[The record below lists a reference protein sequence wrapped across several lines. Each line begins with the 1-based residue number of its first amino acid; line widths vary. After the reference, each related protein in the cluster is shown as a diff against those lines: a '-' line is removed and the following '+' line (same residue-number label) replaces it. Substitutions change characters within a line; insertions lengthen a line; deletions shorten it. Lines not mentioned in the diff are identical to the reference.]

1 MPSLTDNLSDRVA
14 VETLKGL
21 ARARKATDFMLSRRD
36 RSLPQLAQLRN
47 FNVEGAVGPLAA
59 RLYVPHGAAEAGPM
73 LVFFH
78 GGGFVLGDLETHDA
92 FCVRMA
98 DAAKVRVLACRY
110 RLAPEAP
117 YPAQLDDALAAFR
130 WIAVRA
136 GEFGADANALA
147 LGGDSA
153 GGYLAVAATAKLNA
167 ETPGAVKAQ
176 VLIYPLLTLDDD
188 VWASSLLQDARV
200 VGRLAVQFIR
210 AQLATTEAPSLLGT
224 LTEKAPPTL
233 LVAGG
238 PLDPCRPDALTYAQA
253 LTAAGVPFEERYYTA
268 QPHGFIN
275 LTHLSAPAR
284 EAVAE
289 IGVLTGNLL
298 RRVSGGGLSSR
309 GHRPDDGVDVS
320 EDTFQEQRHGE

>member
-1 MPSLTDNLSDRVA
+1 MASLTDTLAGRIATEN
-14 VETLKGL
+14 LKGL
-21 ARARKATDFMLSRRD
+21 ERARKAVDFMLSRRD
-36 RSLPQLAQLRN
+36 RTLPMLAQLRN
-47 FNVEGAVGPLAA
+47 FTVEGAVGPLAA
-59 RLYVPHGAAEAGPM
+59 RLYVPQGADEPGPM

-92 FCVRMA
+92 FCVRLA
-98 DAAKVRVLACRY
+98 AAAKVRVLACRY

-130 WIAVRA
+130 WIAARA
-136 GEFGADANALA
+136 GQFGADPDALA
-147 LGGDSA
+147 IGGDSA
-153 GGYLAVAATAKLNA
+153 GGYLAVAATARLNA
-167 ETPGAVKAQ
+167 ETPGVVKAQ

-224 LTEKAPPTL
+224 LPGKAPPTL

-238 PLDPCRPDALTYAQA
+238 PLDPCRPDALTYAQY
-253 LTAAGVPFEERYYTA
+253 LTAAGVAFEERYYTA

-275 LTHLSAPAR
+275 LTHVSAPAR

-289 IGVLTGNLL
+289 IGLLAGDLL
-298 RRVSGGGLSSR
+298 RRVSAGA
-309 GHRPDDGVDVS
+309 
-320 EDTFQEQRHGE
+320 